1 MGHRLLLVC
10 SVGGHLTEAM
20 HLVEDLDDIDEIHWA
35 TPDTGPSRTL
45 LTGEAV
51 WPITNVGPR
60 ELGKTLALF
69 PLARKLIAQ
78 LQPTVVISTGAS
90 PAIPFLVVAAIR
102 GIPAHFVESLTRID
116 APSLTGRLLASVPT
130 IRCYSHYDNFGG
142 RWLRI
147 GSQFDSYEVQTGLGH
162 VPIRRVVVT
171 VGTLRDYPFRSLV
184 ERLLEILPQDAEV
197 LWQTGSTHVD
207 DLPIDGRE
215 LVPADEMRRAMRD
228 ADLIVGHAG
237 CGTTLD
243 ALAAGNLPLLVPRR
257 SARGEHADDHQ
268 AQLAEHLAAR
278 GLAIVAESEELTTEH
293 LQRAADGAA
302 TRVDG
307 KVPLALAL

>member
-1 MGHRLLLVC
+1 MGDRLLLVC
-10 SVGGHLTEAM
+10 SGGGHLTEAM
-20 HLVEDLDDIDEIHWA
+20 HLVENLENIDEIHWA
-35 TPDTGPSRTL
+35 TPDTGQSQAL
-45 LTGEAV
+45 LAGESV

-60 ELGKTLALF
+60 ELAKTLALF
-69 PLARKLIAQ
+69 PRARKLIAQ
-78 LQPTVVISTGAS
+78 LKPTVVISTGAS
-90 PAIPFLVVAAIR
+90 PAIPFLVVAATK

-116 APSLTGRLLASVPT
+116 RPSLTGRLLVP
-130 IRCYSHYDNFGG
+130 IPKIHCYSQYDNFGG
-142 RWLRI
+142 RWRKI
-147 GSQFDSYEVQTGLGH
+147 GSQFDSYQAQSGVDH

-184 ERLLEILPQDAEV
+184 ERLLQILPEDAEV
-197 LWQTGSTHVD
+197 LWQTGFTEVD

-215 LVPADEMRRAMRD
+215 LVPADEMRQAMRD

-243 ALAAGNLPLLVPRR
+243 ALAAGHLPVLVPRR

-268 AQLAEHLAAR
+268 AQLAEHLSAR
-278 GLAIVAESEELTTEH
+278 GLAIVAESEELTIEH

-302 TRVDG
+302 ARVDG
-307 KVPLALAL
+307 KVPLGLAL